1 MIKKLKTTEEAWSD
15 QYIGSNI
22 IRLRFNV
29 PEKVMTDL
37 EIKLNEAKLYR
48 RQFFR
53 NVIDDFLADDPDF
66 MKYFMSMLQKKT
78 KQTKAQEKFLEK
90 EREVIKQQ
98 ASDLKLDD
106 SEISNL
112 FDLIEKESDDL

>member
-1 MIKKLKTTEEAWSD
+1 MIKKPKTTEIWSEEF
-15 QYIGSNI
+15 IGSNV
-22 IRLRFNV
+22 IRLRFNI
-29 PEKVMTDL
+29 PEKVVMDL
-37 EIKLNEAKLYR
+37 EIKLNEARLYR
-48 RQFFR
+48 RQFFK

-112 FDLIEKESDDL
+112 FDLIEKESNDL